1 MPSSRKKSKAI
12 IDKVLQWTK
21 TGLTWG
27 QNINSVVPIPAYAR
41 ISQVLIALIN
51 RVAV

>member
-1 MPSSRKKSKAI
+1 MPSSRKEAGAI
-12 IDKVLQWTK
+12 IDEILEWTK

-27 QNINSVVPIPAYAR
+27 QNINSVVPIPAYAP

-51 RVAV
+51 RIAV